1 MIAFDNIKTK
11 KYKCNRGESLIL
23 SEDVDIEKI
32 QVSSTVSSDEKIR
45 NNLLVAKMMITKL
58 KHYT

>member
-45 NNLLVAKMMITKL
+45 NNLLVTKMMITN
-58 KHYT
+58 